1 MANTTGKNG
10 RAHVLEISNRASIQ
24 KAGLESLSG
33 LTGRLDNHESGL
45 NANAHGIS
53 NIAGLQ
59 TVLDGKSPTAH
70 THSIADIIDLQI
82 ALDGKANS
90 FTGYT
95 GSVVMITGVD
105 FTNSTTTTKT
115 IQVNNGIITSII

>member
-10 RAHVLEISNRASIQ
+10 KAHVLEISNRASVQ
-24 KAGLESLSG
+24 KLTAQDAAGIAAA
-33 LTGRLDNHESGL
+33 LDNHMSGL

-59 TVLDGKSPTAH
+59 TVLDGK
-70 THSIADIIDLQI
+70 
-82 ALDGKANS
+82 ANA

-95 GSVVMITGVD
+95 GSVVVITGVD